1 MSSLWH
7 PSPKE
12 SPILGLT
19 GMWGGVSSG
28 LIGTPEAPGRT
39 DGGAFDHQSSSTISG
54 SWGGHS
60 RTAYA
65 FNNSNS
71 ISYGSQTGTPFNT
84 STDWNSTISR
94 SYSNTVYASR
104 THAASWAALM
114 KRPTP
119 QGGGSGWPIS
129 NNWESSWW
137 VTGNNS
143 DSDILVCVF
152 SAIRTLD
159 GIEISNTVAGNVG
172 NETIYAGFMEGN
184 SGSWT
189 MVNIGSVSWQ
199 GATGAVATIPYA
211 GTAQAIAVWRAGN
224 PTWGRIETIRFL
236 K

>member
-28 LIGTPEAPGRT
+28 LLGSAETPGRT
-39 DGGAFDHQSSSTISG
+39 DGGAFNHQSSGDISG

-65 FNNSNS
+65 FNNFGS
-71 ISYGSQTGTPFNT
+71 INYGTQNGAPFNT
-84 STDWNSTISR
+84 STDWNNDITR
-94 SYSNTVYASR
+94 AYGNTVYSSR
-104 THAASWAALM
+104 THAASMVALM
-114 KRPTP
+114 KRPSP
-119 QGGGSGWPIS
+119 QGGFPIS
-129 NNWESSWW
+129 GNNWESAWW

-143 DSDILVCVF
+143 NSDILVCVF

-159 GIEISNTVAGNVG
+159 GIQISNPVAGNTG
-172 NETIYAGFMEGN
+172 NETIYAGFMEGT
-184 SGSWT
+184 SSSWT
-189 MVNIGSVSWQ
+189 MVDIGNVSWQ
-199 GATGAVATIPYA
+199 GATGDVATIPYA

-224 PTWGRIETIRFL
+224 PTWGRIEAIRFL